1 MKKTVYKI
9 QFIDEKKESTTI
21 HASNVNPSSFLGL
34 IEVSDI
40 IFMGSSN
47 ILIDPDDERV
57 RKEFK
62 DVERTFLPINTI
74 LRIDEIKLETETP
87 IIRLYKDS

>member
-1 MKKTVYKI
+1 M
-9 QFIDEKKESTTI
+9 DEEKEAKTI
-21 HASNVNPSSFLGL
+21 HAGNVNPSSFLGL

-40 IFMGSSN
+40 VFMNSSSIVIN
-47 ILIDPDDERV
+47 PDDEKI

-74 LRIDEIKLETETP
+74 LRIDEVCLKTETP
-87 IIRLYKDS
+87 IFRLYKD